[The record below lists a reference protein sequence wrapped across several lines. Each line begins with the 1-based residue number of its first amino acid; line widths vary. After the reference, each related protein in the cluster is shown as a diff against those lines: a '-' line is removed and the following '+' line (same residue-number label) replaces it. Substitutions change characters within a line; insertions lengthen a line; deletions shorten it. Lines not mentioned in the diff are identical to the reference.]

1 MIGDVCGKG
10 ASAAAVTAIVRHSL
24 RAAATHIR
32 DEQRIIQ
39 WVHDAIISQ
48 PDAPYCTIVY
58 AVLDLSTDATLR
70 VVLAGHDQGIRIG
83 AGGDVT
89 DLGRHGTL
97 LGVIPPTVHVENTS
111 LTVGDL
117 VVFHTDGVTD
127 APGAEALDR
136 SELIDLLVQVRAEPL
151 DEIGRRVR
159 ALLDDRREFGD
170 RDDTALLLLRR
181 T

>member
-1 MIGDVCGKG
+1 MCGKG
-10 ASAAAVTAIVRHSL
+10 APAAAVTATVRHSL

-58 AVLDLSTDATLR
+58 AVLDLSADATLR
-70 VVLAGHDQGIRIG
+70 VVLAGHDQGVSISSTAMSPIWGSTARCS
-83 AGGDVT
+83 ASSNRPFSR
-89 DLGRHGTL
+89 GR
-97 LGVIPPTVHVENTS
+97 PT

-127 APGAEALDR
+127 APRRRGDRSVRADRPAGSACALDR
-136 SELIDLLVQVRAEPL
+136 WTRSAGGPGVL
-151 DEIGRRVR
+151 DERRQY
-159 ALLDDRREFGD
+159 GD
-170 RDDTALLLLRR
+170 RDDTALLLLRC